1 MPMLKDYP
9 MITTLPATNIERAKK
24 FYGEVLGLKPV
35 ETEMPEDA
43 VMFEAGSGTK
53 VYLYKRGASRADHTA
68 LEFHVTNLEKEMED
82 LKAKGVVFEEYD
94 MPGLKT
100 ENSIAKMGN
109 YKSAWFK
116 DTEGNILA
124 LGEEIK

>member
-1 MPMLKDYP
+1 MLKDYP
-9 MITTLPATNIERAKK
+9 MITTLPAADTARAKK
-24 FYGEVLGLKPV
+24 FYGEVLGLKQV

-43 VMFEAGSGTK
+43 VMFEAGDGTK
-53 VYLYKRGASRADHTA
+53 VYLYKRGATKADHTA
-68 LEFHVTNLEKEMED
+68 FEFHVNNLETEMEG

-100 ENSIAKMGN
+100 ENGIAKMGN

-116 DTEGNILA
+116 DTEGNIIA
-124 LGEEIK
+124 LGEITK